1 MQVNDKVYKYK
12 LDMQL
17 VPQRF
22 QSFFN
27 NMKISQYENITISKF
42 AEKCYIHLHVYLL
55 LSIIIGLLLHVLHI
69 LMKICDHK
77 FHHGNDRN

>member
-1 MQVNDKVYKYK
+1 
-12 LDMQL
+12 
-17 VPQRF
+17 
-22 QSFFN
+22 
-27 NMKISQYENITISKF
+27 MKISQYQNLPKN
-42 AEKCYIHLHVYLL
+42 AIHLHVYLL